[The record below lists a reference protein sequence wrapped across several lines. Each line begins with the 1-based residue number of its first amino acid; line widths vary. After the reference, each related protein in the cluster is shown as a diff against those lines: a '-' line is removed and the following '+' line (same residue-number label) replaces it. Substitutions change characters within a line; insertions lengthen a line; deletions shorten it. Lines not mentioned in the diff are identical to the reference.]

1 MKTMVIY
8 FTNGL
13 EVSYE
18 FKNLTVN
25 CGVGETA
32 YISFCGRRKDNENYQ
47 HVIIQF
53 SKIDWF
59 EIE

>member
-1 MKTMVIY
+1 MKKMVIY
-8 FTNGL
+8 FVNGL

-18 FKNLTVN
+18 FKDLFVN
-25 CGVGETA
+25 CGMGENA
-32 YISFCGRRKDNENYQ
+32 YISFCGRRKTTEEYQ
-47 HVIIQF
+47 RIIIQF